1 MSGRR
6 WIFNLLAA
14 VSISA
19 IGCQVDGGATKLWNP
34 FARADKTSVMEDGQL
49 PKFVRRA
56 TEDEKPSQL
65 EAPVAESRVDD
76 LLAEGQRALQEN
88 RMPEARQ
95 AYQEVL
101 QLIPDDP
108 TAHHGVAMVA
118 DLTGQWAEADDH
130 YRQALQSRPR
140 DANLLCD
147 MGYSYLL
154 QNRYSEASSY
164 LSQAIQ
170 VNPNHEYALQSGLVG
185 SAAGNREAARQR
197 LMQRYENPAKVAE
210 ILAAFE
216 SQTGSK
222 AATSLAASAPHP

>member
-6 WIFNLLAA
+6 WIFTLLAA

-19 IGCQVDGGATKLWNP
+19 TGCQVDGGATKLWNP
-34 FARADKTSVMEDGQL
+34 FARADKTDVREDGQL

-56 TEDEKPSQL
+56 TEDEKPSQI
-65 EAPVAESRVDD
+65 EAPVAESRVDA

-108 TAHHGVAMVA
+108 TAHHGFAMVA

-170 VNPNHEYALQSGLVG
+170 VNPNHEYAHSNLALLDLRQ
-185 SAAGNREAARQR
+185 GNREAARQR

-210 ILAAFE
+210 
-216 SQTGSK
+216 
-222 AATSLAASAPHP
+222 